1 MATVNLDKEAKVLIL
16 KCDCGAIHYIDLS
29 QSKIQVKSE
38 YKQEKEYKNA
48 EKKERKSRTTI
59 FDELF
64 ESESESDE
72 LDESEE

>member
-1 MATVNLDKEAKVLIL
+1 MATVKLDKEIKVITL

-38 YKQEKEYKNA
+38 FQKIKEEKNEKE
-48 EKKERKSRTTI
+48 ERKRATTI

-64 ESESESDE
+64 ENESDE
-72 LDESEE
+72 SDESNE

>member
-1 MATVNLDKEAKVLIL
+1 MATVNLDKEAKILVL

-38 YKQEKEYKNA
+38 YKEQRESKNA
-48 EKKERKSRTTI
+48 KKEKRTKSI

-64 ESESESDE
+64 ESESESDDI
-72 LDESEE
+72 DESDDE